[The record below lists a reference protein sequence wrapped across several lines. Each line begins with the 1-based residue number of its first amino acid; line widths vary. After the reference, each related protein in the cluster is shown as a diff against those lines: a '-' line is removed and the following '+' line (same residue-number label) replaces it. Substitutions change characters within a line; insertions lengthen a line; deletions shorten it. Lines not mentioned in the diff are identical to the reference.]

1 MFLVIIF
8 SLSCKNR
15 PKEVTTDSK
24 SKSDYKKHLTIA
36 ITLSIL
42 FGLGWGF
49 GIPATQGI
57 SIIAVRTIFQA
68 LFIVLTSF
76 QGLFIFIMQ
85 CLRSP
90 IARETWWEWYYTVT
104 CRRDDYK
111 RKVRGTST
119 LNRST
124 QKWRKTKDKSGT
136 LSTAGIGSSTLERV
150 LESSTLQR
158 NVSETEFTSST
169 AENPETHTQS
179 VVRKG
184 RNLPNRNPDTE
195 NVVQSLTLENPGSNL
210 QTEVINELSDTLGS
224 SVVSPQTSYNIVFK
238 QKEPKPE
245 PNLSLVCTNENV
257 YTEVELHD
265 LGPVASDNN

>member
-8 SLSCKNR
+8 SLTCKNR
-15 PKEVTTDSK
+15 PKAVTTDTK
-24 SKSDYKKHLTIA
+24 SKSNYKKHLTIA

-90 IARETWWEWYYTVT
+90 IARETWWDWYYTVT

-111 RKVRGTST
+111 RKVRD
-119 LNRST
+119 ST
-124 QKWRKTKDKSGT
+124 QNWRKPKDKSGT
-136 LSTAGIGSSTLERV
+136 LSTEGIGSSTLQRV
-150 LESSTLQR
+150 VESSTLQR
-158 NVSETEFTSST
+158 IVAEFTSST
-169 AENPETHTQS
+169 AETPDSFTQPG
-179 VVRKG
+179 VKKA
-184 RNLPNRNPDTE
+184 RNSQKLLLGTCDAE
-195 NVVQSLTLENPGSNL
+195 DVVQTLSFENPSSNL
-210 QTEVINELSDTLGS
+210 RYSEVIDQLSDTLGS
-224 SVVSPQTSYNIVFK
+224 PVVSPLNSYSIVFK
-238 QKEPKPE
+238 QQEPKPE
-245 PNLSLVCTNENV
+245 PTKKLSTFSIVFKNQSVGDESTDM
-257 YTEVELHD
+257 ELD
-265 LGPVASDNN
+265 CLDPVV